1 MFFMGMTKKQM
12 VMTAGLMC
20 VIIFGAGYRI
30 AQLRAKEQIQPVFT
44 AKPPIEQEKVKS
56 RTVTVYI
63 TGAVKK
69 SGVYTFSEGSRI
81 VDAVYRAGA
90 AKNAELKLIN
100 LAELM
105 SDGQQ
110 IIVPMLGEIIG
121 AASQAIN
128 SGLATGNGSGAV
140 PTKININTAGINDLD
155 RLSGIGPATAQK
167 IIDYRKEHGRFNN
180 LSELLQVSGIGEK
193 KLAKFKKQISI

>member
-12 VMTAGLMC
+12 VIAAGLMC

-30 AQLRAKEQIQPVFT
+30 AQLKAKEQIQPVFT
-44 AKPPIEQEKVKS
+44 AKPSIEQEKAKS
-56 RTVTVYI
+56 RMVTVYI

-69 SGVYTFSEGSRI
+69 TGVYTFSEGSRI

-90 AKNAELKLIN
+90 AKNAELKFIN

-110 IIVPMLGEIIG
+110 IIVPMLGEIDG
-121 AASQAIN
+121 TNNPQIN
-128 SGLATGNGSGAV
+128 PGLTTTTGTRVIPS
-140 PTKININTAGINDLD
+140 KININTAGINELD
-155 RLSGIGPATAQK
+155 RLPGIGPATAQK

-180 LSELLQVSGIGEK
+180 VSEMLQVSGIGEK